1 MCAVSTSRPYHHGA
15 LPAALLD
22 AALAL
27 LEAGEPFSLRAV
39 ARRAGVSP
47 TAPYRHY
54 ADKEALLAALATYG
68 FAQLA
73 DRLDAAAGLTGMAE
87 QYVGFA
93 LAHPGLFRLM
103 YGRPTAGAASAR
115 TAEILAGRLA
125 DPVLRTGAWALV
137 HGLAVLLLDGKL
149 SPPDPAQLVRATVAA
164 VLVPAAPAG
173 NPLDT

>member
-1 MCAVSTSRPYHHGA
+1 MCAVSTSKPYHHGD

-22 AALAL
+22 AALGL
-27 LEAGEPFSLRAV
+27 LEAGETFSLRAV

-73 DRLDAAAGLTGMAE
+73 DRLEAAADLTDMAAR
-87 QYVGFA
+87 YVAFA

-103 YGRPTAGAASAR
+103 YGRPTANAAAAR
-115 TAEILAGRLA
+115 TAEILAGRVA
-125 DPVLRTGAWALV
+125 DPALRIGAWAMV

-149 SPPDPAQLVRATVAA
+149 TCADPAELVRATVAA
-164 VLVPAAPAG
+164 VLTPAQGQAA
-173 NPLDT
+173 

>member
-1 MCAVSTSRPYHHGA
+1 VSTSRPYHHGD
-15 LPAALLD
+15 LRAALLG
-22 AALAL
+22 AALDL
-27 LEAGEPFSLRAV
+27 LEDEEAFSLRAV

-54 ADKEALLAALATYG
+54 QDKEALLAALATHG

-73 DRLDAAAGLTGMAE
+73 DRLAAAAEVPDMAVE
-87 QYVGFA
+87 YVAFA

-103 YGRPTAGAASAR
+103 YGRPTANAAYAR

-125 DPVLRTGAWALV
+125 APALQIGAWAMV

-149 SPPDPAQLVRATVAA
+149 PGTDPAQLVRSTVSA
-164 VLVPAAPAG
+164 VLIPASGVPG
-173 NPLDT
+173 